1 MVCSTYLMLLLCSL
15 VYVKL
20 ESLLSG
26 KPSSTACSTLS
37 GLREDVNGVDLVD
50 GDVGGCWL
58 VVPQSVVQHLVQAGV
73 HGRG

>member
-26 KPSSTACSTLS
+26 RPSSTACGTLG
-37 GLREDVNGVDLVD
+37 GLRENVDGVDLVD
-50 GDVGGCWL
+50 GDVGGRWL
-58 VVPQSVVQHLVQAGV
+58 VVPQCVVEHLVQAGV
-73 HGRG
+73 HGCG